1 MRVAK
6 TFTVVQDFDFSPR
19 ANVVLTYRAG
29 TEQSKLTRACIKRG
43 LELKAIVEITQED
56 EE

>member
-1 MRVAK
+1 MAK
-6 TFTVVQDFDFSPR
+6 TYKVVQDFDFSPR